1 MGRSLFTAILPFFRF
16 PRNEDSCSEK
26 QYFDVR
32 KGFERVRKGFEKG
45 GKYGL
50 LRYLLGPSPNYFVYF
65 LSILFVVLSVSK
77 KSTLLFVNFPQMAEK
92 VYICSKFYSP

>member
-1 MGRSLFTAILPFFRF
+1 MGRSLLTAILPFFRF

-32 KGFERVRKGFEKG
+32 KGFEKG

-50 LRYLLGPSPNYFVYF
+50 LRYLLGPSPQ
-65 LSILFVVLSVSK
+65 LFSLFPLYLICCSVSK

>member
-1 MGRSLFTAILPFFRF
+1 MGRSLLTAILPFFRF

-50 LRYLLGPSPNYFVYF
+50 LRYLLGPSPQ
-65 LSILFVVLSVSK
+65 LFSLFPLYLICCSVSK